1 MIIGTFGPYGRPHV
15 ECGVLL
21 PRLNRMGI
29 IAFQVDTGADHTCLH
44 PADAAALDI
53 QFGRLNR
60 NRMLSVTGVGGTSQ
74 YYQEVAGL
82 VFRDTRRDVVSCSVD
97 LLIAEPDDR
106 NAPLNSL
113 LGLDV
118 INRWRMDYAPLEGRL
133 HFFAE

>member
-1 MIIGTFGPYGRPHV
+1 MIVGTFGANGRPLV
-15 ECGVLL
+15 DCGVLF

-29 IAFQVDTGADHTCLH
+29 VAFQVDTGADHTCLH

-53 QFGRLNR
+53 PFSQLNR
-60 NRMLSVTGVGGTSQ
+60 NQTLSVMGVGGTSL
-74 YYQEVAGL
+74 YYWEVAVL
-82 VFRDTRRDVVSCSVD
+82 VFRDTTGDVVSRSMN
-97 LLIAEPDDR
+97 LLIAEPSDI

-133 HFFAE
+133 HFFTE